1 MQRHL
6 RLHLRTHVHLHV
18 RWCVQCLGSG
28 VNQKVES
35 VMSER
40 TAAHELPSS
49 EIAWRK
55 SSYSGPHGN
64 CVEVAQLS
72 ADRIGVRNSRYPQG
86 TVLTFARAEFDAL
99 VGAIKHGSLD
109 SLML

>member
-18 RWCVQCLGSG
+18 RRSVLCLVSG
-28 VNQKVES
+28 VNQRVES

-49 EIAWRK
+49 EIVWRK
-55 SSYSGPHGN
+55 SSFSGPHGN

-72 ADRIGVRNSRYPQG
+72 ADRIGLRNSRDPRG
-86 TVLTFARAEFDAL
+86 AVLTFARAEFDAF
-99 VGAIKHGSLD
+99 VGAIKYGRFD